1 MEKVKNQD
9 RYNILIAGCG
19 KMGRALVQSWLKNDL
34 VNTIQIID
42 PHDPDISS
50 PYVSYNRNFDVN
62 RITPHYDVLI
72 IAVKPQILNETFDPI
87 AHIVPERST
96 ILSIAAGKS
105 LSSLENIFGSQRSI
119 IRCMPNTPAAISKG
133 VSVCVPNKN
142 TNVSQIKMVDDL
154 LKATGSSIWLKN
166 ESLMDAVTALSGS
179 GPAYLFYFIE
189 CLAKAGEDIG
199 LDAETAMKLARQT
212 VIGSAALSEYDSDT
226 SAEQLRKNVTSPNG
240 TTHAALQIM
249 MDGSMQDIISKALKS
264 ARDRSIELNQ

>member
-1 MEKVKNQD
+1 M
-9 RYNILIAGCG
+9 GC
-19 KMGRALVQSWLKNDL
+19 ALVHSWLNNDL

-50 PYVSYNRNFDVN
+50 PYVSYYKDFDVN
-62 RITPHYDVLI
+62 KITSHYDILV
-72 IAVKPQILNETFDPI
+72 IAVKPQILNETFEPI
-87 AHIVPERST
+87 ANNIYENSA

-105 LSSLENIFGSQRSI
+105 LSTLENIFGSQRPI

-133 VSVCVPNKN
+133 VSVCVSNKN
-142 TNVSQIKMVDDL
+142 THALQKKMVDDL
-154 LKATGSSIWLKN
+154 LKATGSSIWLEN

-189 CLAKAGEDIG
+189 CLAKAGVDIG
-199 LDAETAMKLARQT
+199 LDSDTAMKLARQT

-226 SAEQLRKNVTSPNG
+226 SAEQLRKNVTSPHG
-240 TTHAALQIM
+240 TTHAALEIM
-249 MDGSMQDIISKALKS
+249 MNGTMQDIISTALKA